1 MVAPE
6 NRWPDVEHALAY
18 LAKADTIPHRAEGA
32 AELVAHLPERVG
44 RVLDLGTGD
53 GRLLDLVL
61 TARPGASGVGLDFN
75 AEMLARARER
85 FAGDDRAEIAEHD
98 LDDPL
103 PGDGAFDVIVSSFAI
118 HHVPDERKRAL
129 YQECFDRLAPGG
141 AFLNL
146 EHVAS
151 PTEALHVAFLA
162 TLDIDPAD
170 DDPSN
175 LLAPVE
181 DQLGWL
187 RAVGFIDVD
196 CHWKWRELALLA
208 GRRAP

>member
-1 MVAPE
+1 MVTAQ

-18 LAKADTIPHRAEGA
+18 LAKADAIPHRAEGA
-32 AELVAHLPERVG
+32 AELVAHLPERVE

-61 TARPGASGVGLDFN
+61 TARPGSTGVALDLN
-75 AEMLARARER
+75 AEMLARARDR
-85 FAGDDRAEIAEHD
+85 FAGDDRVDIVEHD

-103 PGDGAFDVIVSSFAI
+103 PGGGPYDVVVSSFAI
-118 HHVPDERKRAL
+118 HHVPDDRKRAL
-129 YQECFDRLAPGG
+129 YAECLDCLRPHG

-151 PTEALHVAFLA
+151 PTEELHRAFLA
-162 TLDIDPAD
+162 ELGIDPVD

-187 RAVGFIDVD
+187 RAVGFADVD
-196 CHWKWRELALLA
+196 CHWKWRELALLV
-208 GRRAP
+208 GVRPT

>member
-1 MVAPE
+1 MPAPQ
-6 NRWPDVEHALAY
+6 NRWPDVEHALWY
-18 LAKADTIPHRAEGA
+18 LARADDIPHRAEGTA
-32 AELVAHLPERVG
+32 VFVELLPERVR

-61 TARPGASGVGLDFN
+61 TARPGSTGVGLDLN
-75 AEMLARARER
+75 REMLARARER
-85 FAGDDRAEIAEHD
+85 FDGDDRVEVLEHD

-103 PGDGAFDVIVSSFAI
+103 PGEDRYDLIVSSFAI
-118 HHVPDERKRAL
+118 HHVADERKRAL
-129 YQECFDRLAPGG
+129 YAECADRLEPGG

-151 PTEALHVAFLA
+151 ATDELHVAFLA
-162 TLDIDPAD
+162 SLDIDPAD

-175 LLAPVE
+175 LLAPVG

-187 RAVGFIDVD
+187 RDAGLVDVD
-196 CHWKWRELALLA
+196 CFWKWRELALLA
-208 GRRAP
+208 GRKP